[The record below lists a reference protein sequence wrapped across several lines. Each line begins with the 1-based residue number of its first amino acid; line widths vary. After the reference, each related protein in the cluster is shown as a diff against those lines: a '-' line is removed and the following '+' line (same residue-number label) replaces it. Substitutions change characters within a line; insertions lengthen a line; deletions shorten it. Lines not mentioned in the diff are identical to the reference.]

1 MAGGLRGFLDRS
13 VAAENDQ
20 IGERD
25 LLAAGL
31 RRVELILDCF
41 ELLQRRLQL
50 SRLVD
55 LPVLL
60 RREANTRAVRS
71 TTLVG
76 ATERRR
82 RRPGGRNEL
91 GDGQARREDFCLQ
104 TSNLLLSDQRM
115 IDHGDRVL
123 PDQYFL
129 RDERPEITMDR
140 PHVAV
145 RELEPGPRKCVRE

>member
-1 MAGGLRGFLDRS
+1 MAGRLRGFLDRG

-31 RRVELILDCF
+31 RRVELLLDRF
-41 ELLQRRLQL
+41 EFLQDRLQL

-55 LPVLL
+55 LPILL
-60 RREANTRAVRS
+60 RREANARAVRS

-76 ATERRR
+76 AAEHRR
-82 RRPGGRNEL
+82 RRPGGRDQL
-91 GDGQARREDFCLQ
+91 GDGQARGEDFRLQ
-104 TSNLLLSDQRM
+104 TSNLLLPDQRM
-115 IDHGDRVL
+115 IHSGDRVL

-129 RDERPEITMDR
+129 RDERAEITMD
-140 PHVAV
+140 
-145 RELEPGPRKCVRE
+145 